1 MLSTTLTSQ
10 EIDDV
15 LAGSFPAS
23 DPPAW
28 TPGIARPAP
37 ADTARVAVKGIA
49 DDDTKDVQAGGV
61 IDVSR
66 SSVGCS
72 ESAKPFV
79 AMIR

>member
-37 ADTARVAVKGIA
+37 ASSARAAVTGTA
-49 DDDTKDVQAGGV
+49 DNDTKDVHAGDL
-61 IDVSR
+61 IDVSQ
-66 SSVGCS
+66 SSVRGS
-72 ESAKPFV
+72 KSAKPVV
-79 AMIR
+79 AVIR

>member
-37 ADTARVAVKGIA
+37 ANTVRVTVKG
-49 DDDTKDVQAGGV
+49 TEGEDVHAGDV
-61 IDVSR
+61 IDLSTR
-66 SSVGCS
+66 RGMLEVGQPS
-72 ESAKPFV
+72 V
-79 AMIR
+79 AMTR